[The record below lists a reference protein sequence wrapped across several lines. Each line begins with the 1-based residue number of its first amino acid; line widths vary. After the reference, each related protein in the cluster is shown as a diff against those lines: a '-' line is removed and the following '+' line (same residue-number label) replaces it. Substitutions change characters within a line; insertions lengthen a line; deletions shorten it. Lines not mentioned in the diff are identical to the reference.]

1 VCVLERSVSHSLL
14 APRELACL
22 RSRSL
27 RVRYSGFCAGAGM
40 GPCAFLELLS
50 LGGWASGG
58 ELLTIAHCPI
68 LCRAARLRRQG
79 SCCDHSDRGCVADE
93 MSSSTYIV
101 TQGVGRAKPSTM
113 TMIDVRVESSKLS
126 GLSEDL
132 LIWTL

>member
-1 VCVLERSVSHSLL
+1 MCLGAERFALFVGPTRVSLFFFCDHEVCVCVTLVS
-14 APRELACL
+14 
-22 RSRSL
+22 
-27 RVRYSGFCAGAGM
+27 GM

-58 ELLTIAHCPI
+58 EELLMIAPCPI

-79 SCCDHSDRGCVADE
+79 PCCDHSDRGCGADE

-101 TQGVGRAKPSTM
+101 TQGVGRANPSTM